1 MQMSRTDG
9 LIYTM
14 LVLATA
20 AAILSSPERPGM
32 FLQAAGSLMFM
43 ASVSEEAVAAGALGD
58 VRYLNVP
65 P

>member
-1 MQMSRTDG
+1 MQIPRTDG

-20 AAILSSPERPGM
+20 AAILSSPERPGKL
-32 FLQAAGSLMFM
+32 LQEAGSAMFS
-43 ASVSEEAVAAGALGD
+43 ASISESTIAAAALGD
-58 VRYLNVP
+58 VQYLDVP

>member
-1 MQMSRTDG
+1 MQIPRTDG

-14 LVLATA
+14 LVLASA
-20 AAILSSPERPGM
+20 AAILSSPVRPGM
-32 FLQAAGSLMFM
+32 LLQQAGSLMFT

-58 VRYLNVP
+58 VRYLTVP